1 MAKLPSV
8 NIFNEERI
16 KALKIRTA
24 ADEAMLLTVDETR
37 EYLRSY
43 IKDELGFFAE
53 DITRARS
60 LEIEERLNFK
70 LKQIENSMIRHIDEK
85 INKITERIVELSISR
100 VIEQEVETR
109 LNRKLDKIRK
119 IL

>member
-16 KALKIRTA
+16 KALKINTA

-37 EYLRSY
+37 EYLRSF
-43 IKDELGFFAE
+43 ISDELNFFAE
-53 DITRARS
+53 DVSRERR
-60 LEIEERLNFK
+60 LEVEERLNFK
-70 LKQIENSMIRHIDEK
+70 LKQIESSMIRHIDEK

-119 IL
+119 TL

>member
-1 MAKLPSV
+1 MARLPSV
-8 NIFNEERI
+8 NIFNEERVKAI
-16 KALKIRTA
+16 KIKTIV
-24 ADEAMLLTVDETR
+24 DDAMILTVDETR
-37 EYLRSY
+37 ECLRNY
-43 IKDELGFFAE
+43 IKDELGYFAE
-53 DITRARS
+53 DMSRARS

-109 LNRKLDKIRK
+109 LNKKLDKIRK

>member
-16 KALKIRTA
+16 KALKINTA
-24 ADEAMLLTVDETR
+24 ADEAMLLTVDETK
-37 EYLRSY
+37 EYLRNY
-43 IKDELGFFAE
+43 IKDELGYFAE
-53 DITRARS
+53 DVSRERR
-60 LEIEERLNFK
+60 LEVEERLNFK
-70 LKQIENSMIRHIDEK
+70 LKQIESSMIRHIDEK

-119 IL
+119 TL